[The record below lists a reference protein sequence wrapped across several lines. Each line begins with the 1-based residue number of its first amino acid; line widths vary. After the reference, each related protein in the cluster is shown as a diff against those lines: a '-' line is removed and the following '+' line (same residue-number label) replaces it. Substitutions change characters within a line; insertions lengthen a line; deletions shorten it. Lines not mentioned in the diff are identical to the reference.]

1 MTTNS
6 EGGITMADHKEKLD
20 QMMKR
25 LETER
30 DELKVKLGLA
40 KLEAREEWQELE
52 KKMDTLRGRMKVL
65 GGEAK
70 EASGDVG
77 AALDTLGG
85 EIKDGFERLRKLI

>member
-1 MTTNS
+1 
-6 EGGITMADHKEKLD
+6 MADHKEKLD

-52 KKMDTLRGRMKVL
+52 KKMDTLRGRIKVL

>member
-1 MTTNS
+1 
-6 EGGITMADHKEKLD
+6 MAENNE
-20 QMMKR
+20 R
-25 LETER
+25 LQRLMRQLEQER

-52 KKMDTLRGRMKVL
+52 QKMNTLRSRMKVV

-77 AALDTLGG
+77 AAIDVVAD
-85 EIKDGFERLRKLI
+85 EIKEGFDRLRKLI